1 MTRVIVSL
9 TAIPPRFPYL
19 DGVLQ
24 GLLRQTLCPEAI
36 LLNIPETYRRAGFNP
51 VTPPPVPEG
60 ITLNR
65 VPRDFGP
72 ATKILPT
79 LEMYRD
85 QDVLL
90 FFCDDDKV
98 YDPQALERFVAAATA
113 RPGEA
118 ICEEGSDVADNCGI
132 PFRGSRQP
140 RYARRRKD
148 LLYRLRRAASLGRW
162 KSRKAA
168 SSGYADILEGWGGV
182 MVRPSFFGD
191 EVFDI
196 PDPLWMVDD
205 IWLSG
210 HLTVRGV
217 PIWLEFGGPRA
228 GAARNEVKRAALR
241 TQVVDGMDRPA
252 LNAACVRYYQ
262 ERYGIWLP

>member
-24 GLLRQTLCPEAI
+24 GLLRQTLRPEAI
-36 LLNIPETYRRAGFNP
+36 LLNIPESYRRTSFNP
-51 VTPPPVPEG
+51 VTPPPVPAG
-60 ITLNR
+60 VTLNR
-65 VPRDFGP
+65 VPQDYGP

-98 YDPQALERFVAAATA
+98 YDPQALERFVAAAMA
-113 RPGEA
+113 RPDCV
-118 ICEEGSDVADNCGI
+118 IVEEGSDIHECTDVD
-132 PFRGSRQP
+132 FRGALQP
-140 RYARRRKD
+140 RYPRRKKD
-148 LLYRLRRAASLGRW
+148 LLYRIRRAFSLGRW
-162 KSRKAA
+162 KSRKATG
-168 SSGYADILEGWGGV
+168 SGYADILEGWGGV

-210 HLTVRGV
+210 HVTARGV
-217 PIWLEFGGPRA
+217 PIWLEYGGPRV
-228 GAARNEVKRAALR
+228 GAVRNEVKRAALR

-262 ERYGIWLP
+262 DRYGIWLP